1 MSRYY
6 NYVLILYSNFWKVS
20 EVDIKNM
27 FNMLIGKDNC
37 NKNNKDIQQFSNNE
51 KPLTNKINT
60 YSNNITK
67 KIQVPF
73 SSDNM
78 PTPEE
83 FVKFIVNKVDNE
95 K

>member
-6 NYVLILYSNFWKVS
+6 NYVLILYKNFWKVS
-20 EVDIKNM
+20 EVDIKSI

-37 NKNNKDIQQFSNNE
+37 NKSGKSMQQYSSNE
-51 KPLTNKINT
+51 KPLTNKIKT
-60 YSNNITK
+60 YNNNITK
-67 KIQVPF
+67 KVQVPF

-83 FVKFIVNKVDNE
+83 FVKFIVNKVDKE